1 MDARTILARKAE
13 HYSFQAQAAGERV
26 VEIFNEISDWW
37 GYGLS
42 LLREDLGGY
51 KGPVRVRV
59 NSVGGDY
66 LEGVAIMNYLKEFA
80 PTVEVIGLAAS
91 SATIIASAGRW
102 VQIHEGAFYMIHNP
116 MTNWGGNAN
125 ELEADLSIL
134 RKMEAD
140 MRSVYAAGIRRRGK
154 MEQLTDAELDAKVK
168 EWMDAETWFTAAE
181 AVEYGFADE
190 LLKSETGRK
199 NVEAAAKTRYFAQ
212 ANFKNAPA
220 LDIANKKTDMSKNT
234 LTGFLDGLKN
244 LISQTEVELPAAE
257 VPAPAAAEETPA
269 QVDAATEAEI
279 AAAIQLLT
287 DLGYSVEAPEEEVVV
302 EPAPMPAEEAKKDKE
317 PTITVAEVEALV
329 TARVEAAMK
338 AAQAA
343 KAVTKTAT
351 APAKAVTKREELAAE
366 AAKALNSLTKK
377 MTK

>member
-1 MDARTILARKAE
+1 MDAGTILARKSE
-13 HYSFQAQAAGERV
+13 HYAIQAQAAGERTI
-26 VEIFNEISDWW
+26 EIFNEISDWW
-37 GYGLS
+37 GYGLAM
-42 LLREDLGGY
+42 LQEDLGGY

-66 LEGVAIMNYLKEFA
+66 LQGVAIMNYLKEFA
-80 PTVEVIGLAAS
+80 PTVEIIGLAAS

-140 MRSVYAAGIRRRGK
+140 MRSVYSAGIRRRGK

-190 LLKSETGRK
+190 VLKSETGRK

-220 LDIANKKTDMSKNT
+220 LDITNKKTEMSKNT
-234 LTGFLDGLKN
+234 LTSFLDGLKN
-244 LISQTEVELPAAE
+244 LISQTEVELPKTE
-257 VPAPAAAEETPA
+257 AAAEETAPTEVA
-269 QVDAATEAEI
+269 AATEAEI

-302 EPAPMPAEEAKKDKE
+302 EPAPVEEAKKDKE
-317 PTITVAEVEALV
+317 PTMTVAEVEALV

>member
-1 MDARTILARKAE
+1 
-13 HYSFQAQAAGERV
+13 
-26 VEIFNEISDWW
+26 
-37 GYGLS
+37 
-42 LLREDLGGY
+42 
-51 KGPVRVRV
+51 
-59 NSVGGDY
+59 
-66 LEGVAIMNYLKEFA
+66 
-80 PTVEVIGLAAS
+80 
-91 SATIIASAGRW
+91 
-102 VQIHEGAFYMIHNP
+102 
-116 MTNWGGNAN
+116 
-125 ELEADLSIL
+125 
-134 RKMEAD
+134 
-140 MRSVYAAGIRRRGK
+140 
-154 MEQLTDAELDAKVK
+154 
-168 EWMDAETWFTAAE
+168 MDAETWFAAAE

-190 LLKSETGRK
+190 VLKSETGRK

-220 LDIANKKTDMSKNT
+220 LDITNKKTEMSKNT
-234 LTGFLDGLKN
+234 LTSFLDGLKN

-257 VPAPAAAEETPA
+257 TATAAAEETPA

-279 AAAIQLLT
+279 AAAIQMLT
-287 DLGYSVEAPEEEVVV
+287 DLGYTVEAPEEEVVV
-302 EPAPMPAEEAKKDKE
+302 EPAPVEEAKKDKE
-317 PTITVAEVEALV
+317 PTMTVAEVEALV

>member
-1 MDARTILARKAE
+1 MDAGTILARKSE
-13 HYSFQAQAAGERV
+13 HYAIQAQAAGERTI
-26 VEIFNEISDWW
+26 EIFNEISDWW
-37 GYGLS
+37 GYGLAM
-42 LLREDLGGY
+42 LQEDLGGY

-66 LEGVAIMNYLKEFA
+66 LQGVAIMNYLKEFA

-154 MEQLTDAELDAKVK
+154 MEQLTDAELDVKVK

-190 LLKSETGRK
+190 VLKSETGRK

-220 LDIANKKTDMSKNT
+220 LDITNKKTEMSKNT
-234 LTGFLDGLKN
+234 LTSFLDGLKN
-244 LISQTEVELPAAE
+244 LISQTEVELPKTE
-257 VPAPAAAEETPA
+257 AAAEETAPTE
-269 QVDAATEAEI
+269 VEAATEAEI

-287 DLGYSVEAPEEEVVV
+287 DLGYSVEAPEEEVV
-302 EPAPMPAEEAKKDKE
+302 EPAPIPTEEAKKDKE
-317 PTITVAEVEALV
+317 QTMTVAEVEALV
-329 TARVEAAMK
+329 AARVEAAMK
-338 AAQAA
+338 QAQAA

-351 APAKAVTKREELAAE
+351 APKAAATKRDQLAAE
-366 AAKALNSLTKK
+366 AAKALDSLTKK

>member
-1 MDARTILARKAE
+1 MAML
-13 HYSFQAQAAGERV
+13 Q
-26 VEIFNEISDWW
+26 
-37 GYGLS
+37 
-42 LLREDLGGY
+42 EDLGGY

-66 LEGVAIMNYLKEFA
+66 LQGVAIMNYLKEFA

-140 MRSVYAAGIRRRGK
+140 MRSVYSAGIRRRGK

-190 LLKSETGRK
+190 VLKSETGRK

-220 LDIANKKTDMSKNT
+220 LDITNKKTEMSKNT
-234 LTGFLDGLKN
+234 LTSFLDGLKN
-244 LISQTEVELPAAE
+244 LISQTEVELPKTE
-257 VPAPAAAEETPA
+257 AAAEETAPTE
-269 QVDAATEAEI
+269 VEAATEAEI

-302 EPAPMPAEEAKKDKE
+302 EPTPVEEAKKDKE
-317 PTITVAEVEALV
+317 PTMTVAEVEALV

>member
-1 MDARTILARKAE
+1 MDARTILARKAD

-51 KGPVRVRV
+51 KGPVRVKV

-168 EWMDAETWFTAAE
+168 EWMDTETWFTAAE

-220 LDIANKKTDMSKNT
+220 LDINKKTDMSKNT

-257 VPAPAAAEETPA
+257 TATAAAEETPA

-279 AAAIQLLT
+279 TAAIQLLT

-302 EPAPMPAEEAKKDKE
+302 EPTPVEEAKKDKE
-317 PTITVAEVEALV
+317 PIMTAAEVEALV

>member
-1 MDARTILARKAE
+1 
-13 HYSFQAQAAGERV
+13 
-26 VEIFNEISDWW
+26 
-37 GYGLS
+37 
-42 LLREDLGGY
+42 
-51 KGPVRVRV
+51 
-59 NSVGGDY
+59 
-66 LEGVAIMNYLKEFA
+66 
-80 PTVEVIGLAAS
+80 
-91 SATIIASAGRW
+91 
-102 VQIHEGAFYMIHNP
+102 

-140 MRSVYAAGIRRRGK
+140 MRSVYAAGMRRRGK

-190 LLKSETGRK
+190 VLKSETGRK

-234 LTGFLDGLKN
+234 LTSFLDGLKN
-244 LISQTEVELPAAE
+244 LINQTEVELPKTE
-257 VPAPAAAEETPA
+257 AAAEETAPTEVA
-269 QVDAATEAEI
+269 AATEAEI

-302 EPAPMPAEEAKKDKE
+302 EPAPVEEAKKDKE
-317 PTITVAEVEALV
+317 PTMTVAEVEALV

>member
-1 MDARTILARKAE
+1 
-13 HYSFQAQAAGERV
+13 
-26 VEIFNEISDWW
+26 
-37 GYGLS
+37 
-42 LLREDLGGY
+42 
-51 KGPVRVRV
+51 
-59 NSVGGDY
+59 
-66 LEGVAIMNYLKEFA
+66 
-80 PTVEVIGLAAS
+80 
-91 SATIIASAGRW
+91 
-102 VQIHEGAFYMIHNP
+102 MIHNP

-220 LDIANKKTDMSKNT
+220 LDINKKTDMSKNT

-244 LISQTEVELPAAE
+244 LISQTEVEVPAAE
-257 VPAPAAAEETPA
+257 TATAAAEETPA

-279 AAAIQLLT
+279 TAAIQLLT

-302 EPAPMPAEEAKKDKE
+302 EPTPVEEAKKDKE
-317 PTITVAEVEALV
+317 PIMTAAEVEALV